1 MTPTVDVDFLADHSA
16 LLAIPAFAPA
26 IVIVGIVVFIA
37 MRDRRQGDDDDED
50 ETHSDSPAKNG
61 EDV

>member
-1 MTPTVDVDFLADHSA
+1 MTPISDVEFLADHSA

-26 IVIVGIVVFIA
+26 IVVVGVVVWIA
-37 MRDRRQGDDDDED
+37 MRDRRQGDDDE
-50 ETHSDSPAKNG
+50 ESHSDSPAGNG

>member
-26 IVIVGIVVFIA
+26 IVVVGVVVFIA
-37 MRDRRQGDDDDED
+37 MRDRRQGDDDDE
-50 ETHSDSPAKNG
+50 ETHSDSSARNG